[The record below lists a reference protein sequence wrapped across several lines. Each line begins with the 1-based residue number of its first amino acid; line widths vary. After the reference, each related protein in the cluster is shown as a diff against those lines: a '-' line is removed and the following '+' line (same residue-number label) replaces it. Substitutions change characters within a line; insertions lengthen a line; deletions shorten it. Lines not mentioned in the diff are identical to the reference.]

1 MKDVRDRLIR
11 LATETSGERQ
21 VLVGAALTVIWL
33 GLVIIASFFGDSST
47 GGHSFSSRLLA
58 FAGLVAPIALIWL
71 AVWLAR
77 NLQSLKV
84 EADDLRL
91 ALARMKAAS
100 EGDGI
105 GPVTRPEPVRAA
117 IASPARATPPLRTA
131 EPQHAAAVGNPA
143 PPELT
148 AKELIAALNFPDG
161 PDDYFAIAALR
172 KSLADRE
179 LAKLI
184 RAAQDV
190 VTLLAAQG
198 VYMEDLAA
206 DQLYPDLWRDFIAG
220 TRGDAVVDLALNADD
235 ASLAKTS
242 AMLKW
247 DEVFRDAAQ
256 HFLRRFDRLLS
267 DAARD
272 CNDNVLAALVD
283 TRSGRAFTLVAQVM
297 GMIGGYVPE
306 ADDA

>member
-1 MKDVRDRLIR
+1 MKDLRDRLIR

-47 GGHSFSSRLLA
+47 GGHSFASRLLA

-91 ALARMKAAS
+91 TLARMKAAS

-105 GPVTRPEPVRAA
+105 GPVTRPEPVRAT
-117 IASPARATPPLRTA
+117 IASPARATPPLRAA

-148 AKELIAALNFPDG
+148 AQELIAALNFPDG
-161 PDDYFAIAALR
+161 PDDHFAIAALR
-172 KSLADRE
+172 KALADRE